1 MTAPEHFI
9 LAGTSGV
16 PPRRPAADCEDFG
29 GLLFANDV
37 IERPDPNEHLAAQD
51 FKQVE
56 MCLQSMIAMTPML
69 RIDATS
75 YLGSPTIDRVLAA
88 NPALTTTTVT
98 IVRNSTGNF
107 TIAWPDSTMPSRN
120 IDARVYVPNGF
131 YALLQGSGYITLSIY
146 DSSHALIDSCVFSVD
161 IFGA

>member
-29 GLLFANDV
+29 GLLFVNDV
-37 IERPDPNEHLAAQD
+37 NDPPEPNEHMAAQD

-56 MCLQSMIAMTPML
+56 MCLQAMIAMTPML
-69 RIDATS
+69 RLDATGDS
-75 YLGSPTIDRVLAA
+75 SAPSIDRVVAP

-107 TIAWPDSTMPSRN
+107 TIAWPASTMPSRN

-131 YALLQGSGYITLSIY
+131 YSMLQGAGYITLSIY
-146 DSSHALIDSCVFSVD
+146 DSAHALNDSGVFSVD